1 MLQCSKT
8 ATVER
13 RRLRTQRI
21 ERAFLGNTP
30 QSQELN
36 AMSTASK
43 KTTNPQDAMKPV
55 EAAVQA
61 GKETVESFMK
71 VGTETASKQYEQAIA
86 LTKEQVEKASG
97 SMFKNYNELTELN
110 KANLDAVM
118 ASSNTFAKGFEA
130 ISKEFFS
137 FAQANVEQS
146 LAATKKLLAAKNA
159 QDLMDMQSEFAR
171 GQFDKAL
178 AESAKLTE
186 MGVQVA
192 NEAFEPLQGRV
203 HVTVEKLMKPAA

>member
-192 NEAFEPLQGRV
+192 NEAFEPLQSRV

>member
-1 MLQCSKT
+1 
-8 ATVER
+8 
-13 RRLRTQRI
+13 
-21 ERAFLGNTP
+21 
-30 QSQELN
+30 
-36 AMSTASK
+36 MSTASK